1 MAQHNFLTLL
11 NGANKYLPVNLD
23 LALQT
28 DLTSGI
34 TNLQDQIDALT
45 GVGGGIYSKDEVDDL
60 LDDKVDIS
68 TLSDYYTKTEV
79 NGLLGSKADI
89 TYVDAGLATKVNLSQ
104 LDGYYTKTQVDGLLT
119 SVYKFKGS
127 VPDLAAL
134 YAITPLPKE
143 GEVYNVVD
151 SGMNYAFLPNKTI
164 NEAASWDNLG
174 TIVDLSDY
182 STTAEVT
189 TAINNALVNYYTK
202 TVSDGRYVQNITING
217 GNTGVTKNN
226 STGVVNL
233 DLSSYLT
240 GATAGIVADITAL
253 TTRVTTLEGKVSTIE
268 GDITAIEG
276 RLDAV
281 ELDIVDI
288 ENEMVTGAKFNGTQ
302 VTKSGN
308 ELQFST
314 VLLDPTSTTMTLTTL
329 NTSHGDKPIGFMLY
343 CTNVNL
349 MTKYVKIGATS
360 WSVEP
365 IFLAQ

>member
-1 MAQHNFLTLL
+1 MERKFLTLL
-11 NGANKYLPVNLD
+11 EGQNKYLPV
-23 LALQT
+23 ALTVALESDIT
-28 DLTSGI
+28 DLQG
-34 TNLQDQIDALT
+34 QIDSIT
-45 GVGGGIYSKDEVDDL
+45 GTVGGVYSKTEVDDL
-60 LDDKVDIS
+60 LDGKVDIS
-68 TLSDYYTKTEV
+68 DLDDYYTKTEV

-127 VPDLAAL
+127 VANLAAL

-143 GEVYNVVD
+143 GDVYNVVD

-217 GNTGVTKNN
+217 TSVGVTKTN
-226 STGVVNL
+226 GIVNL
-233 DLSSYLT
+233 DLSTYLDGVT
-240 GATAGIVADITAL
+240 GDLSSL
-253 TTRVTTLEGKVSTIE
+253 TSRVTTLEGKVSTIE

-276 RLDAV
+276 RLDEV
-281 ELDIVDI
+281 ESDIVDI
-288 ENEMVTGAKFNGTQ
+288 ETTMVTGASFNGTQ

-314 VLLDPTSTTMTLTTL
+314 VLVDPTSTTMTLATL
-329 NTSHGDKPIGFMLY
+329 NASHGDKPVGFMLY